1 MKKHL
6 IPALFLYGLW
16 GLLPSPALAVSK
28 ETIRMMQQLDDL
40 QQKVANLQSTLDTQ
54 SGILRTLIQ
63 QTSENVVSMKATVA
77 DLQKTMGQN
86 LASTNARFDSMTS
99 QIQALSE
106 SLEEAKARLAK
117 LSDQMAQT
125 QNILQTLPASGPQ
138 PGAATSGSPPP
149 PAIPDADTLYK
160 SAYSDFNSGQYPL
173 ALQEFQQYLQYYGSS
188 DKASNAQF
196 YIGECYYRQEKFE
209 QAIEEYNKCLERY
222 PDGNKSAAAQLK
234 KAYALLELGQKQA
247 GVKELRSLMQRYPG
261 TNESSLA
268 RQRLRK
274 LGYTR

>member
-1 MKKHL
+1 MSL
-6 IPALFLYGLW
+6 VW
-16 GLLPSPALAVSK
+16 GLAPESVLGVSK
-28 ETIRMMQQLDDL
+28 ETLRMMQQLDDL
-40 QQKVANLQSTLDTQ
+40 QQKVATLQSTVDTQ
-54 SGILRTLIQ
+54 TGILRTLIQ
-63 QTSENVVSMKATVA
+63 QTSENVVNMKATVA
-77 DLQKTMGQN
+77 DLQKTSGHD

-117 LSDQMAQT
+117 LSDQLAQT
-125 QNILQTLPASGPQ
+125 QNILQTLPTSGQQ
-138 PGAATSGSPPP
+138 PGGAAAPGSPPKP
-149 PAIPDADTLYK
+149 PVPDADTLYN

-173 ALQEFQQYLQYYGSS
+173 AMQEFQQYLQYYGSA

-196 YIGECYYRQEKFE
+196 YVGECYYRQEKFE

-222 PDGNKSAAAQLK
+222 PDGNKSPAAQLK

-261 TNESSLA
+261 TNEASLA

-274 LGYTR
+274 LGYTK

>member
-1 MKKHL
+1 MV
-6 IPALFLYGLW
+6 FG
-16 GLLPSPALAVSK
+16 VSK
-28 ETIRMMQQLDDL
+28 ETLRMMQQLDDL
-40 QQKVANLQSTLDTQ
+40 QQKVANLQSALDTQ
-54 SGILRTLIQ
+54 TGILRTLIT
-63 QTSENVVSMKATVA
+63 QTSDNVVNMKAAVA
-77 DLQKTMGQN
+77 DMQKATGQN

-117 LSDQMAQT
+117 LSEQMAQT
-125 QNILQTLPASGPQ
+125 QNILQTLPPAGAPAGQQ
-138 PGAATSGSPPP
+138 PGAATPGSPSKPP
-149 PAIPDADTLYK
+149 VPDADTLYN

-173 ALQEFQQYLQYYGSS
+173 AMQEFQQYLQYYGGA

-196 YIGECYYRQEKFE
+196 YVGECYYRQEKYE

-234 KAYALLELGQKQA
+234 KAYALLETGQKQA
-247 GVKELRSLMQRYPG
+247 GVKELRSLIQRYPG

-274 LGYTR
+274 LGYVK